1 MKIQLK
7 KELNF
12 ASGKKQLDIDL
23 SVDEGALYAISG
35 PSGSGKTT
43 FLRLLAGLEKAKEGK
58 IIVNNI
64 TWLDTSKNIN
74 LPPQK
79 RKIGLVFQQYTLFPN
94 MTVQQNL
101 EYALD
106 KHHKGN
112 RVGEL
117 MDMMELTSFAN
128 KFSFQL
134 SGGQQ
139 QRVALA
145 RALVRQPSV
154 LLLDEPLSALDENLR
169 SRLQDYI
176 LTIHQQYQLTTF
188 LVSHDSSEIFKMAQ
202 RVVILKEGKIEKSGT
217 PLSVYFNGKNSPDF
231 QVVGIVLQLLFEKD
245 RPQAFVKVGEKIVTV
260 SLSNEQHSKIKIGDT
275 LLLTAGNF
283 TVRM

>member
-1 MKIQLK
+1 MIIQFK

-12 ASGKKQLDIDL
+12 SSGKKLLEIDL
-23 SVDEGALYAISG
+23 SVDEGGLCAISG

-43 FLRLLAGLEKAKEGK
+43 LLRLLAGLEKAEEGK
-58 IIVNNI
+58 IIVNGE
-64 TWLDTSKNIN
+64 TWLDTSKDLF

-94 MTVQQNL
+94 MTVRQNL

-106 KHHKGN
+106 KQQGEK

-117 MDMMELTSFAN
+117 MKMMELTSFEN
-128 KFSFQL
+128 KFSYQL

-154 LLLDEPLSALDENLR
+154 LLLDEPLSALDDELR

-176 LTIHQQYQLTTF
+176 LTIHHEYKLTTF
-188 LVSHDSSEIFKMAQ
+188 LVSHDISEIFKMAD
-202 RVVILKEGKIEKSGT
+202 RVIVLKEGQIEKSGT
-217 PLSVYFNGKNSPDF
+217 PLSVYFNEKDTTDY
-231 QVVGIVLQLLFEKD
+231 QVVGTILQLLPERDGPKAIL
-245 RPQAFVKVGEKIVTV
+245 QVGKKMVTV
-260 SLSNEQHSKIKIGDT
+260 KLPNEVNTKWQIGDK
-275 LLLTAGNF
+275 LLLTAEGLSVN
-283 TVRM
+283 R